1 MEVFIWRI
9 LNIFALCCKL
19 GIRVS
24 EVPMASRFFVT
35 LMTAAFFAAPFF
47 SPLAIAEE
55 AGAEPEA
62 PVESTAAP
70 GQAAQPSQK
79 SEAAQK
85 LSANV
90 CEITGVVAKLENVER
105 SPWSDGTPTTLS
117 AFEVDIAVTVKDR
130 KPHYKNAP
138 ANSVCHRA
146 AKGETRIY
154 KLCSTT
160 VPKAGDRIHAT
171 EGLQT
176 GSRRS
181 TGCLFDV
188 VVIPPAEG
196 EKKKI

>member
-1 MEVFIWRI
+1 MTY
-9 LNIFALCCKL
+9 
-19 GIRVS
+19 
-24 EVPMASRFFVT
+24 RFLVMLT
-35 LMTAAFFAAPFF
+35 TAAFIVAPLF
-47 SPLAIAEE
+47 SQLALAEE
-55 AGAEPEA
+55 AGAEPDA
-62 PVESTAAP
+62 PVESTTTP
-70 GQAAQPSQK
+70 GQAAQPSQQ

-90 CEITGVVAKLENVER
+90 CEITGVVSKLENVER

-117 AFEVDIAVTVKDR
+117 AFEVDIIVTVKDR
-130 KPHYKNAP
+130 KPHYRNAP
-138 ANSVCHRA
+138 ATSVCHKA
-146 AKGETRIY
+146 AKGEARIY

-176 GSRRS
+176 GSHRS

-188 VVIPPAEG
+188 VVIPPAED